1 MANAPKATTTIT
13 SPPPPPGQGDGVDA
27 FFARH
32 GLSPAPSCEACHA
45 LARSLFPSCAIS
57 EARPQGYCSY
67 TLCVDGGPDATTMV
81 LQFRP
86 PAHRLDVAIAD
97 AARDVYGALAPRTRL
112 LAVLE
117 PPIDVAAAGSSLSSR
132 RSGRGCEGGLDATDC
147 GGGRPRDEGVVLSP
161 EEEVEE
167 EDDECR
173 SRLDVMLMTR
183 LPGISLAELRAS
195 TTCTPSTMSTQ
206 QQQQQRRHRRQQ
218 REALVRQFAGF
229 IATGWGARARP
240 STDPTVVGPEP
251 GRRRRRGIGGSIGWR
266 LEQMS
271 ARLPGRFRPEARRIL
286 QGLGDIVALPWVLTH
301 GDIVPANVMVGARPE
316 SSSDLSGDVVLTGL
330 LDWAEAEYLPFG
342 VGLYGLEEL
351 LGDADDDGSF
361 RYYPDEQ
368 ELREIFWERLEAELP
383 DVEIGPGSRL
393 RKVVEDA
400 HTLGFLL
407 WHGIAFDD
415 GRLDR
420 VVEEGRD
427 GMEIRRLDLFF
438 ASKGAHSDDVSERVD
453 VGEGFPET
461 ADLVRRFEFG
471 QAVLGIW
478 KHIRRLSV
486 GHTTFGNL

>member
-1 MANAPKATTTIT
+1 MAYAPQATTTS
-13 SPPPPPGQGDGVDA
+13 SPAPPPGQGDGVDA

-32 GLSPAPSCEACHA
+32 GLPPAPSCEACHA
-45 LARSLFPSCAIS
+45 LARGLFPSCAIS

-67 TLCVDGGPDATTMV
+67 TLCVDGGGGDPDATTMV

-112 LAVLE
+112 LTVLE
-117 PPIDVAAAGSSLSSR
+117 PPTDVAAAGSSLSSR
-132 RSGRGCEGGLDATDC
+132 GSGQGCEGEHDPADC

-173 SRLDVMLMTR
+173 PRLDVMLMTR
-183 LPGISLAELRAS
+183 VPGISLAELRAS
-195 TTCTPSTMSTQ
+195 TTCTPSTTSTQ
-206 QQQQQRRHRRQQ
+206 QQQRHRRQQ
-218 REALVRQFAGF
+218 REAVVRQFAGF
-229 IATGWGARARP
+229 IATGWGAPARP
-240 STDPTVVGPEP
+240 SSDPAVAGPGL
-251 GRRRRRGIGGSIGWR
+251 GRRRRRGVGGSIGWR

-271 ARLPGRFRPEARRIL
+271 ARLPGRFRPEVRRIL

-301 GDIVPANVMVGARPE
+301 GDIVPANVMVDTCP
-316 SSSDLSGDVVLTGL
+316 SSSDPSGDVVLTGL

-351 LGDADDDGSF
+351 LGDTDDDRSF

-368 ELREIFWERLEAELP
+368 KLREIFWERLEAELP

-420 VVEEGRD
+420 VVEEGKD
-427 GMEIRRLDLFF
+427 DMEIRRLDLFF
-438 ASKGAHSDDVSERVD
+438 ASKRAHSDGVSERVD
-453 VGEGFPET
+453 VGDGFPET
-461 ADLVRRFEFG
+461 ADLGRRFEFG
-471 QAVLGIW
+471 QAILGIW

-486 GHTTFGNL
+486 GHTTFDNL